1 MQINALIFIAM
12 AALQVSGAPA
22 PKAAASAAS
31 SLDKSFATIKKGIA
45 ILEKGNLSG
54 ADPKKLLKALADV
67 TDQVA
72 IISDQ
77 TGLISKTK
85 EVLADVNLAK
95 KINAGLASVKAAA
108 AKVESEINKF
118 VDSSKASNF
127 VADSSFVDSEGDEFF
142 DAPESDFLG
151 LPSPG
156 EIFGDIKDA
165 GQKAVDGVTN
175 VGQEAI
181 DAAANAAKQ
190 AQDAAAAAAEK
201 AKQTAEAAANA
212 AKSAAEAAAKK
223 TADAAKAAA
232 KKAQEEA
239 AAAAKK
245 AKEVAKQGVNTVK
258 KGIQLVKGAGNKI
271 LASVTTPEAKKTA
284 ATVAN
289 ISGEVAN
296 ISGAIGTV
304 LDVAALIPGVDEIA
318 LPAALIVNSVSVIA
332 DVVNQASLAV
342 ANDDITKIGGAVKSG
357 GKGVVDGK
365 KRVDTIKAKQ
375 AAKKPTPKLKRVGAG
390 RIRV

>member
-1 MQINALIFIAM
+1 MQIKSLIFIAM
-12 AALQVSGAPA
+12 AALQVSAAPA
-22 PKAAASAAS
+22 PKAAASAAG
-31 SLDKSFATIKKGIA
+31 LEKSFATIKKGIA

-54 ADPKKLLKALADV
+54 VDPKIVLKALADV

-85 EVLADVNLAK
+85 EVLADANLAK

-108 AKVESEINKF
+108 AKVEAEINKF

-165 GQKAVDGVTN
+165 GQKAIDGVKN

-223 TADAAKAAA
+223 TADVAKAAA

-239 AAAAKK
+239 AVAAKK
-245 AKEVAKQGVNTVK
+245 AKEIAKQGVEVAK
-258 KGIQLVKGAGNKI
+258 KGLQLAKGVGNKI
-271 LASVTTPEAKKTA
+271 VTAVTSPDAKKTA
-284 ATVAN
+284 ATVA
-289 ISGEVAN
+289 SVSAEVAN
-296 ISGAIGTV
+296 ISGAIGAV
-304 LDVAALIPGVDEIA
+304 LDVAALIPGTQEVT
-318 LPAALIVNSVSVIA
+318 LPAALIVNSVAVVA
-332 DVVNQASLAV
+332 DVVNQVSV
-342 ANDDITKIGGAVKSG
+342 AIENSDPNKIGGAVKAG
-357 GKGVVDGK
+357 GKGVVDAK
-365 KRVDTIKAKQ
+365 KRVDVIN
-375 AAKKPTPKLKRVGAG
+375 AKKPAAAAKPAAPKLNRVGK
-390 RIRV
+390 IRA